1 MIMKR
6 AILGKKRS
14 WKKEKKLD
22 DQSNLQRNKR
32 IIPKNNSK
40 DITNVISKE
49 TKGKEQ
55 IISKENNKNITNII
69 SKTKKEKIVN

>member
-55 IISKENNKNITNII
+55 IISKENNK
-69 SKTKKEKIVN
+69 KKYYQYY